1 MEIWDLYDEKRK
13 LTGRTHIRGEEL
25 PEGCYH
31 LVVHVWIRNSRGEY
45 LISQRA
51 ADRPTYPLKWECVG
65 GSVIKGED
73 SLHGALREVK
83 EEVGISLPAESGRV
97 VYTKTRGYV
106 DGRRFNDIMD
116 VWLFEY
122 DGDADL
128 ANADTKEVADTRW
141 LKTADIR
148 KLYDD
153 GELVDTLEY
162 FFDKVEKV

>member
-65 GSVIKGED
+65 GAVIKGED

-83 EEVGISLPAESGRV
+83 EEVGISLPEDSGRIV
-97 VYTKTRGYV
+97 FTKTRGYV
-106 DGRRFNDIMD
+106 DGRKFNDIMD

-128 ANADTKEVADTRW
+128 ANADTKEVADTKW

-162 FFDKVEKV
+162 FFDKVEKI

>member
-25 PEGCYH
+25 PDGCYH

-141 LKTADIR
+141 LKAADIR
-148 KLYDD
+148 KLYNDS
-153 GELVDTLEY
+153 ELVDTLGY

>member
-25 PEGCYH
+25 PDGCYH
-31 LVVHVWIRNSRGEY
+31 LVVHVWIRNSRGVY

-148 KLYDD
+148 KLYNDS
-153 GELVDTLEY
+153 ELVDTLGY

>member
-25 PEGCYH
+25 PDGCYH

-128 ANADTKEVADTRW
+128 ANADTKEAAGTKW

-148 KLYDD
+148 KLYDE

>member
-25 PEGCYH
+25 PDGCYH

-128 ANADTKEVADTRW
+128 ANSDTKEVADTRW

-148 KLYDD
+148 KLYNDS
-153 GELVDTLEY
+153 ELVDTLGY

>member
-25 PEGCYH
+25 PDGCYH

-45 LISQRA
+45 LISQRV

-128 ANADTKEVADTRW
+128 ANADTKEVAGTKW

>member
-25 PEGCYH
+25 PDGCYH

>member
-25 PEGCYH
+25 PDGCYH

-148 KLYDD
+148 KLYNDS
-153 GELVDTLEY
+153 ELVDTLGY

>member
-25 PEGCYH
+25 PDGCYH

-106 DGRRFNDIMD
+106 DGRKFNDIMD

>member
-25 PEGCYH
+25 PDGCYH

-141 LKTADIR
+141 LKAADIR

>member
-83 EEVGISLPAESGRV
+83 EEVGISLPADSGRV
-97 VYTKTRGYV
+97 VYAKTRGYV
-106 DGRRFNDIMD
+106 DGRKFNDIMD

-128 ANADTKEVADTRW
+128 ANADTKEVAGTKW

-148 KLYDD
+148 KLYND